1 MPSKSVLDLDVKALI
16 VETITAGEVR
26 PSSREGG
33 LGLGGTKS
41 LGSSDVGLTVSDILE
56 PAVVKKLL
64 NSSAIRVLSDM
75 DWPFTEMVS
84 ILLFACF
91 VLIASFSRSHVFL
104 GFFACSSR
112 FCSKYSFL
120 LQRFRV
126 F

>member
-84 ILLFACF
+84 ILQFACL
-91 VLIASFSRSHVFL
+91 VLIASFKRSHVF
-104 GFFACSSR
+104 
-112 FCSKYSFL
+112 
-120 LQRFRV
+120 
-126 F
+126 